1 MEEYVEQDDED
12 VEEDT
17 NEDTLDKFSLIIFK
31 KLDSLWIFSDGLGT
45 KRKMTPRK
53 EKKVDLEILILK
65 SMIL

>member
-17 NEDTLDKFSLIIFK
+17 NEDALDKFSLIIFK
-31 KLDSLWIFSDGLGT
+31 KIDSLWIFSDGLGT

-53 EKKVDLEILILK
+53 EK
-65 SMIL
+65 

>member
-1 MEEYVEQDDED
+1 MEEYVEQYDVD

-17 NEDTLDKFSLIIFK
+17 NEDTLDKIFVIIIK

-53 EKKVDLEILILK
+53 EK
-65 SMIL
+65 